1 MSCLVTPRIVTL
13 DIGLSGAFITRRWE
27 DPDNWM
33 RLTKEL
39 GYPYHEFCG
48 DVLDPF
54 FMGDKD
60 YQLQTAQA
68 VREAAE
74 KYGVKI
80 SAFYTGMATHR
91 FHGLSHSDP
100 AVRARMREWVVQAMD
115 LALAMGTDRLGGHWD
130 AFSVEVVE
138 NDGRRAEAFDR
149 ICEEFRALSR
159 IAAGK
164 GLAALYDEQM
174 YIPSE
179 VPWTI
184 DQAHEFMARVNR
196 DNRDGVPV
204 YLTVDTGH
212 AAGMH
217 YGAAGRDLNYRA
229 WLREFA
235 AVSENIHLQ
244 QTTPDASAH
253 WPFTQKFNAMGHVRM
268 EEVLAAIED
277 SHRRFR
283 DSPLAQFMTPVSRSY
298 LVLEVIPG
306 STKTETA
313 LLDELAESARYLR
326 RFIPEGGL
334 TLEIS
339 DV

>member
-1 MSCLVTPRIVTL
+1 MTTRTITL

-54 FMGDKD
+54 FMGDKE
-60 YQLQTAQA
+60 YQMETAQA
-68 VREAAE
+68 VREAADKHE
-74 KYGVKI
+74 VNI

-100 AVRARMREWVVQAMD
+100 AVRVRMREWMIQAMD

-130 AFSVEVVE
+130 AFSVEVME
-138 NDGRRAEAFDR
+138 DDARYAEAFDR
-149 ICEEFRALSR
+149 ICDEFRELSR
-159 IAAGK
+159 IAADK
-164 GLAALYDEQM
+164 GLAALYNEQM

-196 DNRDGVPV
+196 DNSDGVPV

-217 YGAAGRDLNYRA
+217 YGAEGRDLDYRA

-253 WPFTQKFNAMGHVRM
+253 WPFTDAYNVKGHVRM
-268 EEVLAAIED
+268 EEVLAAIEEA
-277 SHRRFR
+277 HQQFPN
-283 DSPLAQFMTPVSRSY
+283 SPLAEFMTPVSMSY

-306 STKTETA
+306 STKTEAA
-313 LLDELAESARYLR
+313 LLDELAESADYLR
-326 RFIPEGGL
+326 QFIPEGGL
-334 TLEIS
+334 TLNI
-339 DV
+339 